1 VKNGHEEDSMWTKV
15 AGDSQRGEVTLYALS
30 TCPWCKRTKRLLG
43 DHGVAYKYVDVD
55 LLDGD
60 EAERVVAEVGRL
72 NPNRSFPTII
82 INGMVIAGFQE
93 ERIREAL
100 GL

>member
-1 VKNGHEEDSMWTKV
+1 MWTKV

-43 DHGVAYKYVDVD
+43 DNGVAYKYVDVD
-55 LLDGD
+55 LLEGD
-60 EAERVVAEVGRL
+60 EADRVVDEISRL

-82 INGMVIAGFQE
+82 INGKVIAGFQE

>member
-1 VKNGHEEDSMWTKV
+1 MWTKV

-30 TCPWCKRTKRLLG
+30 TCPWCKRTKRLLA
-43 DHGVAYKYVDVD
+43 DNGVAFKYVDVD
-55 LLDGD
+55 LLEGD
-60 EAERVVAEVGRL
+60 EAERVVAEIGRL

-82 INGMVIAGFQE
+82 IDGKVIAGFQE

>member
-1 VKNGHEEDSMWTKV
+1 MWTTV
-15 AGDSQRGEVTLYALS
+15 VGDAQRGDVTLYALS
-30 TCPWCKRTKRLLG
+30 TCPWCKRAKRLLS
-43 DHGVAYKYVDVD
+43 DNGVAYRYVDVD

-60 EAERVVAEVGRL
+60 EAERVVAEISRL
-72 NPNRSFPTII
+72 NPMRSFPTVI
-82 INGMVIAGFQE
+82 INGKVIAGFQE

>member
-1 VKNGHEEDSMWTKV
+1 MWTKV
-15 AGDSQRGEVTLYALS
+15 TGDSRRGEVTLYALS
-30 TCPWCKRTKRLLG
+30 TCPWCKRTKRLFNEN
-43 DHGVAYKYVDVD
+43 GVAYEYVDVD

-60 EAERVVAEVGRL
+60 EADRVVAEIGRL

-82 INGMVIAGFQE
+82 INGQVIAGFQE